1 MSKVTLGIDIAKLK
15 LDVALKTADKTS
27 VKQFENSP
35 AGFRALQAWLG
46 SFSLPSVHACLEATG
61 TYGDAVALFLHEQG
75 HTVSLVNPLRI
86 KGYAA
91 AKLQRNKTDKA
102 DARLIAE
109 FCEKENPSPWT
120 PPAPEIS
127 HLQALTRRIETL
139 SEMLQ
144 MEQNRRASAP
154 SETRASLD
162 RMSQALT
169 AEIDQLR
176 QEINQHLDQH
186 PKLKE
191 QHDLLLSIPGI
202 GEKTAQLL
210 LSEVDF
216 ARYDDAR
223 QVAAAAGVTPRKQES
238 GTSLKRTNLS
248 KLGNGS
254 VRKALYFPAVVA
266 TRYNPIIKEFA
277 RRLKK
282 NGKTK
287 MQIVCAA
294 MRKLLHQAFGVLKN
308 NCSFNPHL
316 VFAG

>member
-15 LDVALKTADKTS
+15 LDVALKTADKTY

-35 AGFRALQAWLG
+35 AGFRTLQAWLG

-91 AKLQRNKTDKA
+91 SKLQRNKTDKA

-120 PPAPEIS
+120 PPAPEIRQ
-127 HLQALTRRIETL
+127 LQALTRRIETL
-139 SEMLQ
+139 SEMVQ
-144 MEQNRRASAP
+144 MEQNRRQSAP
-154 SETRASLD
+154 SETRQSLD
-162 RMSQALT
+162 RMIKALT
-169 AEIDQLR
+169 EEIDKLR

-248 KLGNGS
+248 KLGNGRI
-254 VRKALYFPAVVA
+254 RKALYFPAVVA
-266 TRYNPIIKEFA
+266 TRRNPIIKEFA
-277 RRLKK
+277 DRLKK

-308 NCSFNPHL
+308 NRSFDPNL
-316 VFAG
+316 IFAG

>member
-1 MSKVTLGIDIAKLK
+1 MSKVTLGIDLAKLK
-15 LDVALKTADKTS
+15 LDVALKTADKIY
-27 VKQFENSP
+27 VKQFDNSP
-35 AGFRALQAWLG
+35 SGFRALQAWLG

-75 HTVSLVNPLRI
+75 HTVSIVNPLRI

-91 AKLQRNKTDKA
+91 SKLQRNKTDKA

-120 PPAPEIS
+120 PPAPEIR

-139 SEMLQ
+139 TEMLQ
-144 MEQNRRASAP
+144 MEQNRRDSAS
-154 SETRASLD
+154 SETRESLD
-162 RMSQALT
+162 RMIKALT
-169 AEIDQLR
+169 EEIDKLQ

-191 QHDLLLSIPGI
+191 QHDLLLTIPGI
-202 GEKTAQLL
+202 GTKTAQLL
-210 LSEVDF
+210 LSEIEF
-216 ARYDDAR
+216 ARYEEAR

-248 KLGNGS
+248 KLGNGR
-254 VRKALYFPAVVA
+254 VRKALYFPAIVA
-266 TRYNPIIKEFA
+266 TRCNPIIKEFA
-277 RRLKK
+277 ARLKK

-287 MQIVCAA
+287 MQIVCAS

-308 NCSFNPHL
+308 NRCFDPNL
-316 VFAG
+316 TFAG

>member
-1 MSKVTLGIDIAKLK
+1 MSKVTLGIDVAKLK
-15 LDVALKTADKTS
+15 LDVALKTADKTH

-61 TYGDAVALFLHEQG
+61 TYGDAVSLFLHEQG
-75 HTVSLVNPLRI
+75 HVVSLVNPLRI

-91 AKLQRNKTDKA
+91 SKLQRNKTDKA

-120 PPAPEIS
+120 PPAPEIRQ
-127 HLQALTRRIETL
+127 LQALTRRIETL
-139 SEMLQ
+139 SEMVQ
-144 MEQNRRASAP
+144 MEQNRRESAS
-154 SETRASLD
+154 SETRESLD
-162 RMSQALT
+162 RIIKVLT
-169 AEIDQLR
+169 EEIDKLQ

-191 QHDLLLSIPGI
+191 QHKLLLSIPGI

-210 LSEVDF
+210 LGEVDF

-248 KLGNGS
+248 KLGNGR

-266 TRYNPIIKEFA
+266 TRHNPIIKEFA
-277 RRLKK
+277 DRLKK

-308 NCSFNPHL
+308 NRSFDPNL
-316 VFAG
+316 TFAG

>member
-1 MSKVTLGIDIAKLK
+1 MSQATLGIDVAKRK
-15 LDVALKTADKTS
+15 LDVALLTAGKTY
-27 VKQFENSP
+27 VKQFENS
-35 AGFRALQAWLG
+35 ASGFQALQAWLV
-46 SFSLPSVHACLEATG
+46 SFSLLSVHACLEATG

-75 HTVSLVNPLRI
+75 YLVSLINPLRI

-109 FCEKENPSPWT
+109 FCATQNPPPWT
-120 PPAPEIS
+120 PPAPEIRQ
-127 HLQALTRRIETL
+127 LQALTRRIETL
-139 SEMLQ
+139 TEMLQ
-144 MEQNRRASAP
+144 MEKNRRESAP
-154 SETRASLD
+154 LETHDSLD
-162 RMSQALT
+162 RIITALT
-169 AEIDQLR
+169 EEIAKLQ

-186 PKLKE
+186 PQLKA
-191 QHDLLLSIPGI
+191 QHDLLLTIPGI

-216 ARYDDAR
+216 ARYEDAR

-248 KLGNGS
+248 KLGNGRI
-254 VRKALYFPAVVA
+254 RKALYFPAIVA
-266 TRYNPIIKEFA
+266 TQHNQIIRGFA

-282 NGKTK
+282 NGKTP

-308 NCSFNPHL
+308 NCPFNPNL

>member
-1 MSKVTLGIDIAKLK
+1 MSQVTLGIDVAKLK
-15 LDVALKTADKTS
+15 LDVALLTTDKTY
-27 VKQFENSP
+27 VKQFENTP
-35 AGFRALQAWLG
+35 AGFQALQAWLG

-61 TYGDAVALFLHEQG
+61 TYGDGVALFLHERG
-75 HTVSLVNPLRI
+75 HVVSLVNPLRI

-91 AKLQRNKTDKA
+91 SKLQRNKTDKA

-109 FCEKENPSPWT
+109 FCATQNPAPWT
-120 PPAPEIS
+120 PPAPEIR

-139 SEMLQ
+139 NEMLQ
-144 MEQNRRASAP
+144 MEKNRRDTAP
-154 SETRASLD
+154 VETHDSLD
-162 RMSQALT
+162 RISAALT
-169 AEIDQLR
+169 EEIAQL
-176 QEINQHLDQH
+176 QKEIKQHFDQH
-186 PKLKE
+186 PPLKAQRE
-191 QHDLLLSIPGI
+191 LLLTIPGI

-248 KLGNGS
+248 KLGNGR

-266 TRYNPIIKEFA
+266 SHHNPIIKEFA
-277 RRLKK
+277 GRLKK
-282 NGKTK
+282 NGKTP
-287 MQIVCAA
+287 MQIVCAS

-308 NCSFNPHL
+308 KCSFNPNL

>member
-1 MSKVTLGIDIAKLK
+1 MSQATLGIDVAKLK
-15 LDVALKTADKTS
+15 LDVALQTTAKTY

-35 AGFRALQAWLG
+35 AGFQALQAWLG
-46 SFSLPSVHACLEATG
+46 SFALSSVHACLEATG

-75 HTVSLVNPLRI
+75 QVVSLVNPLRI

-91 AKLQRNKTDKA
+91 AKLQRNKTDQA

-109 FCEKENPSPWT
+109 FCATQNPPPWT
-120 PPAPEIS
+120 PPAAEIKQ
-127 HLQALTRRIETL
+127 LQALTRRIETL
-139 SEMLQ
+139 TEMLQ
-144 MEQNRRASAP
+144 MEKNRRESAP
-154 SETRASLD
+154 VKTRDSLD
-162 RMSQALT
+162 RIITALT
-169 AEIDQLR
+169 EEITKLQ
-176 QEINQHLDQH
+176 QEIHQHLDQH
-186 PKLKE
+186 PPLKA
-191 QHDLLLSIPGI
+191 QHEHLCSIPGI

-248 KLGNGS
+248 KLGNGRI
-254 VRKALYFPAVVA
+254 RKALYFPAIVA
-266 TRYNPIIKEFA
+266 TQHNPIIKEFA
-277 RRLKK
+277 TRLKK
-282 NGKTK
+282 NGKTP

-294 MRKLLHQAFGVLKN
+294 MRKLLHQAFGVLKH
-308 NCSFNPHL
+308 NCPFNPNL

>member
-35 AGFRALQAWLG
+35 AGFSALQAWLG

-154 SETRASLD
+154 SETRESLD
-162 RMSQALT
+162 RMIRALT
-169 AEIDQLR
+169 AEIDKLR

-248 KLGNGS
+248 KLGNGRI
-254 VRKALYFPAVVA
+254 RKALYFPAIVA
-266 TRYNPIIKEFA
+266 TRRNPIIKEFA
-277 RRLKK
+277 DRLKK

-287 MQIVCAA
+287 MQVVCAA

-308 NCSFNPHL
+308 NCSFNPNL